1 MDDGGNAAAPD
12 VAAPSVGITR
22 GAGYT
27 LFVLMLVYSC
37 NVMDRNVLT
46 MVLEPIRQEFALSDG
61 QLGLLSGL
69 AFAIFYAVAGLPLGA
84 AADRVNRRNMI
95 FVCLTLWSA
104 MTALSGMAGNFL
116 QLLAA
121 RIGVG
126 IGEAG
131 GGPPAMAMISD
142 LYPARRRATAIS
154 AFYLASPVGAMISFA
169 GGGWVAQHYGW
180 RMAFLAA
187 AVPGL
192 ALAAVLILTVREP
205 MRGQMERRHA
215 EGHTDLAAAP
225 TVGDTLRFVLSQP
238 SLIHMIIAT
247 TLTVF
252 VVSGIGTWSASF
264 FIRTHG
270 FSPAGIGETMAAVT
284 ATTGLAGTLAG
295 GLIVDR
301 LGRGDNRRRCWTLAA
316 ATALTMPLIAAWVL
330 LPRGPAIGFYAAYIL
345 ASFIWYGPVHG
356 LCQSLVTVRMRATIS
371 AIVNLVSNLVGVGL
385 GSQAIGLLSDR
396 LAPKLGGQSLR
407 YAMLAAALVSL
418 WAAVHFLLAAR
429 TVREDLKRV
438 QLGSGGNL

>member
-1 MDDGGNAAAPD
+1 MHKQGGTA
-12 VAAPSVGITR
+12 TTQ

-27 LFVLMLVYSC
+27 LFILMLVYSC

-46 MVLEPIRQEFALSDG
+46 MVLEPIRREFALSDG

-69 AFAIFYAVAGLPLGA
+69 VFAIFYAIAGLPLGA

-95 FVCLTLWSA
+95 FVCLTLWSG
-104 MTALSGMAGNFL
+104 MTALTGMAGNFL
-116 QLLAA
+116 QLLGA

-154 AFYLASPVGAMISFA
+154 VFYLASPLGSMISFA

-180 RMAFLAA
+180 RWAFLAA

-192 ALAAVLILTVREP
+192 VLAAVLILTVREP
-205 MRGQMERRHA
+205 VRGRMEHGAGVEAR
-215 EGHTDLAAAP
+215 P
-225 TVGDTLRFVLSQP
+225 TVGETLRFVLSQR
-238 SLIHMIIAT
+238 SLVHMIIAT

-270 FSPAGIGETMAAVT
+270 FTQAGIGATMAAVT
-284 ATTGLAGTLAG
+284 ATTGLVGTLAG

-301 LGRGDNRRRCWTLAA
+301 LGQGDDRRRCWTLAA
-316 ATALTMPLIAAWVL
+316 ATALTAPLIAGWVL
-330 LPRGPAIGFYAAYIL
+330 LPERQAIGFYAAYIM

-371 AIVNLVSNLVGVGL
+371 AIVNLVSNLLGVGL

-396 LAPKLGGQSLR
+396 LALSLGAQSLR

-418 WAAVHFLLAAR
+418 WAAAHFLFAAR
-429 TVREDLKRV
+429 TVRADLKRV
-438 QLGSGGNL
+438 RVL

>member
-1 MDDGGNAAAPD
+1 MHKQGGTA
-12 VAAPSVGITR
+12 TTQ

-27 LFVLMLVYSC
+27 LLILMLVYSC

-46 MVLEPIRQEFALSDG
+46 MVLEPIRREFVLSDG

-69 AFAIFYAVAGLPLGA
+69 VFAIFYAIAGLPLGA

-116 QLLAA
+116 QLLLA
-121 RIGVG
+121 RIRVG

-131 GGPPAMAMISD
+131 GGPPAMAMLSD

-154 AFYLASPVGAMISFA
+154 TFYLASPLGSMISFA
-169 GGGWVAQHYGW
+169 GGGWIAQHYGW
-180 RMAFLAA
+180 RWAFLAA

-192 ALAAVLILTVREP
+192 ILAAVLILTVREP
-205 MRGQMERRHA
+205 MRGQI
-215 EGHTDLAAAP
+215 EGGAGVEARP
-225 TVGDTLRFVLSQP
+225 TVGETLRFVLSQR
-238 SLIHMIIAT
+238 SLVHMIAAT

-270 FSPAGIGETMAAVT
+270 FTPAGIGATMAAVT
-284 ATTGLAGTLAG
+284 ATTGLVGTLAG
-295 GLIVDR
+295 GLLVDW
-301 LGRGDNRRRCWTLAA
+301 LGRGDDRRRCWTLAA
-316 ATALTMPLIAAWVL
+316 SMALTAPLIAGLVL
-330 LPRGPAIGFYAAYIL
+330 LPRELSVGFYAAYIM
-345 ASFIWYGPVHG
+345 ASFVWYGPVHG

-371 AIVNLVSNLVGVGL
+371 AIVNLVSNLLGVGL

-396 LAPKLGGQSLR
+396 LAPDLGAQSLR
-407 YAMLAAALVSL
+407 YAMLAAALVGL
-418 WAAVHFLLAAR
+418 WAAAHFLLAAR
-429 TVREDLKRV
+429 TVRADLARV
-438 QLGSGGNL
+438 AAQ